1 MDVFELQGHITMDS
15 SGFDKGVQDAVKAG
29 QDLAKS
35 LQDNVTATK
44 AMEAEVNRLRAEIT
58 NSKSDFNSLKT
69 SLDNIEKAVNDNS
82 KASKELTEAMKNEK
96 KAAEDAKDPTDKLG
110 DEMDDLSRNSDKAE
124 SALDKLTG
132 TIGRVVAA
140 IAAFKAAKAFVSGIS
155 DLTKSSVSEY
165 ATYEQLEGGVNTIFG
180 EAGSNVLKNAE
191 NAYRNSGQSVN
202 EYLMHSID
210 VSGAIIRGL
219 QKDATEAGET
229 ITQTAAEVS
238 KAYDDE
244 YKAAKRS
251 FDHQYDALSEA
262 LSDEITAYKKASNE
276 KIDTVKAEYDQRI
289 KLIDEEA
296 NAQMA
301 AIDDQIAAINALYDA
316 ENAERKRQKQEDKK
330 AELEEKVKN
339 ARTSSERFK
348 AEREL
353 AAYEKELREQ
363 REEEEKTAERKAQ
376 IEKLKEQKDNIKTEA
391 QQKKEALKA
400 ERDQELADLKE
411 AQEIQL
417 EEMKKAQK
425 AQLKVLKE
433 YNEDRLSE
441 LKDYY
446 TQQKALYSESLAAM
460 GQTTASEEVKKEAAE
475 INELMQNDAADIANA
490 YGKSFDEIMA
500 VYQSISRGNLRTV
513 DNLFGGL
520 FKEGSG
526 GIEALLQYAEN
537 YRQSIGEAVDYSAD
551 SFSDIVK
558 AIHDVSVATGVYETT
573 QREAEKTLEG
583 SSRKAKS
590 SWQNLVLEI
599 SKENGDVEGAFKK
612 FEESAE
618 TYVNLLVP
626 RIETVLSGIAEVAP
640 SLIDSAFEHLPEIIG
655 MLGSIVK
662 IGAGIVTAVCRGIY
676 DHRGEIKEELGRIPD
691 FLNNSVS
698 AVDWEKVGSTISS
711 AIIGAI
717 DFATDFVSSID
728 WEELGKSLAEAFN
741 AVDWHGVVKSIC
753 DFMIAA
759 IKAAPDLIRG
769 IVKSLDWDDVATVA
783 ALAFVPAFLKL
794 LASELAASTL
804 WKNITSVFTTKM
816 GEAGAASAGSQKAG
830 TGFLG
835 QFSLVLG
842 SGLAGWEFGS
852 WVYDNLGDEIDET
865 VWGFLDKTGL
875 GKLLTGDD
883 DNMSP
888 EEYKAARKELQE
900 KSKKVEGSV
909 NPLFID
915 WLDIDEVEKWYEE
928 GLNDPPKSFTDQVR
942 ETVAAA
948 EAEKALESLAGFI
961 KPQGVRSYSA
971 SPSMSIG
978 NVTINMEGMEI
989 SSDYGTDRFVERI
1002 NEQLQ
1007 LLMARE
1013 NAAVGGANW

>member
-58 NSKSDFNSLKT
+58 NSKADFNSLKT

-165 ATYEQLEGGVNTIFG
+165 ATYEQLEGGVETIFG
-180 EAGSNVLKNAE
+180 SASKSILKNADSAWE
-191 NAYRNSGQSVN
+191 NAGMSVN
-202 EYLMHSID
+202 EYLNNAVN

-219 QKDATEAGET
+219 QNDARKSGDT
-229 ITQTAAEVS
+229 ITETAEEVS
-238 KAYDDE
+238 KAYDAE

-251 FDHQYDALSEA
+251 FDSQYDALSEA

-433 YNEDRLSE
+433 YNEDRLAE

-446 TQQKALYSESLAAM
+446 TQQKALYAESMNSNGFIELTE
-460 GQTTASEEVKKEAAE
+460 QQREE
-475 INELMQNDAADIANA
+475 AADIYDLMANDVSDIA
-490 YGKSFDEIMA
+490 NKYGKSMEEIWA
-500 VYQSISRGNLRTV
+500 VYNALSRGNYQTL
-513 DNLFGGL
+513 DNLFGGKFAGTKTGL
-520 FKEGSG
+520 QS
-526 GIEALLQYAEN
+526 LLDYAES
-537 YRQSIGEAVDYSAD
+537 YRATLGETVEYSAD
-551 SFSDIVK
+551 SFTDIVK
-558 AIHDVSVATGVYETT
+558 ALHDVSVETGTYKTTEKEAAT
-573 QREAEKTLEG
+573 TLEG
-583 SSRKAKS
+583 SAKQAKA
-590 SWQNLVLEI
+590 SWHNLLLEI
-599 SKENGDVEGAFKK
+599 SKGNGDVEGAFKK

-728 WEELGKSLAEAFN
+728 WEALGTALAEAFN
-741 AVDWHGVVKSIC
+741 GVDWNGVIKSIC
-753 DFMIAA
+753 NFMIAA
-759 IKAAPDLIRG
+759 IKAAPELIRG
-769 IVKSLDWDDVATVA
+769 IVTSIDWNDVANVAATAFLIKFALKMALGIATTSWTAAGTAIGTALGTSAGTAFLSAIAAALIGWKIGTEIYEKWGEQIDAFLHPIFEKFEKAWKLIEKTWDWMSGGISKFTGTVA
-783 ALAFVPAFLKL
+783 
-794 LASELAASTL
+794 
-804 WKNITSVFTTKM
+804 
-816 GEAGAASAGSQKAG
+816 
-830 TGFLG
+830 
-835 QFSLVLG
+835 
-842 SGLAGWEFGS
+842 
-852 WVYDNLGDEIDET
+852 DEINAII
-865 VWGFLDKTGL
+865 
-875 GKLLTGDD
+875 GDYGG
-883 DNMSP
+883 SP
-888 EEYKAARKELQE
+888 GG
-900 KSKKVEGSV
+900 GSHRAPV
-909 NPLFID
+909 VPTAPDTTSTYSIM
-915 WLDIDEVEKWYEE
+915 
-928 GLNDPPKSFTDQVR
+928 
-942 ETVAAA
+942 
-948 EAEKALESLAGFI
+948 
-961 KPQGVRSYSA
+961 PQSVRSYSA